1 MRKRNLLIVIWT
13 LALAIPFT
21 ALALFTS
28 VLFIDHLDEF
38 TQALANIDWQ
48 SLRLEASARWP
59 ELAGMF
65 IGQIIIFVLIV
76 MLRREPASEGTAS

>member
-1 MRKRNLLIVIWT
+1 MRKRNLLIVLWT
-13 LALAIPFT
+13 LALAVPFT

-28 VLFIDHLDEF
+28 VLLIDHLDEF
-38 TQALANIDWQ
+38 TQALADIDWQ

-65 IGQIIIFVLIV
+65 IGQLIIFVLII
-76 MLRREPASEGTAS
+76 MLRRDIPSEETIS